1 VLRIAAPL
9 SALFVAAVLWTGPA
23 TAVTINLSQLSSDA
37 TPAALLAA
45 HFDFAVAGDNTAKTL
60 TITVTNDTTGVVDGM
75 PDDSNAY
82 NINEMF
88 FNASSEVGSLSV
100 LSATHSAAGDV
111 LAEWSPLNTA
121 VSGGGVFGKFSYG
134 LAAGGGQLEPS
145 LIGPGESVLFVF
157 DITAADLSL
166 VDVSDFASVLST
178 NPPGS
183 VPSLIQAKFVNGAG
197 DDSAFGATQDE
208 EFPPIPE
215 PGSALLLGSGLLGLA
230 FAGSRRRARS

>member
-9 SALFVAAVLWTGPA
+9 FTLLAAAVLWTAPA
-23 TAVTINLSQLSSDA
+23 TAVTINLSQLSSDS
-37 TPAALLAA
+37 TPAALLKA

-75 PDDSNAY
+75 PDVSDAY
-82 NINEMF
+82 NINEIF
-88 FNASSEVGSLSV
+88 FNASSDVTSLSIA
-100 LSATHSAAGDV
+100 SATHSAAGDV
-111 LAEWSPLNTA
+111 LAEWSPLDTA

-134 LAAGGGQLEPS
+134 LAAAGGQLEPS
-145 LIGPGESVLFVF
+145 LIGPAENVVFVF
-157 DITAADLSL
+157 DITAGDLSL
-166 VDVSDFASVLST
+166 VDVSDFTSVLST

-215 PGSALLLGSGLLGLA
+215 PGSAMLLASGLFGLA
-230 FAGSRRRARS
+230 LAGSRRRSRP